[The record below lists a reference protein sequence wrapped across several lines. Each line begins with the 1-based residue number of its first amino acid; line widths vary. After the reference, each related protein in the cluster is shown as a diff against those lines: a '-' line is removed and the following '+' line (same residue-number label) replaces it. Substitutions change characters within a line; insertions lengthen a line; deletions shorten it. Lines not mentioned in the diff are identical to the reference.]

1 MINHREVIRRLI
13 KYSIIVLLVA
23 FASKIVPK
31 ASLSSIEVLYIGI
44 VAATTFAVLDMVS
57 PTIFIKT
64 KN

>member
-1 MINHREVIRRLI
+1 MINHREVIRRFI
-13 KYSIIVLLVA
+13 KYSIVVLLVA
-23 FASKIVPK
+23 FASKTVPK

-57 PTIFIKT
+57 PTIYIK